1 MGKAIAFSFIFVKVL
16 AGILFFLFLFF
27 LVKWVYLIL
36 RERWKTYYIC
46 LFKLSI
52 TCMCGCVIMVETNA
66 VWPRVVSSF
75 HAMQCFG
82 RLLILGWKRY
92 LCSTV
97 DIAPVWTMGL
107 WILQVLLMNRA
118 SKERYRSYQMAMRNG
133 GTDKR
138 MSMKVLPPPFFMN
151 FSRGANDVTRSSKRQ
166 SYL

>member
-46 LFKLSI
+46 LFKLSL
-52 TCMCGCVIMVETNA
+52 TCMCGCDNGGNQCGLT
-66 VWPRVVSSF
+66 PCSF
-75 HAMQCFG
+75 QFPCHAMFG

-97 DIAPVWTMGL
+97 DIAPVWIMGL

-118 SKERYRSYQMAMRNG
+118 SNEQYRSYQMAMRNG

-138 MSMKVLPPPFFMN
+138 MSMKVLPPSFFMN